1 MAHFSITGVEMNRY
15 VVLVDAGYLLRQS
28 IEILSKK
35 ISHSRNDLHISD
47 AKGLVNLLIDKAFTS
62 LGNKNLLRVYWYDG
76 VSGTLTSEQ
85 KSIVSIDDVQLR
97 AGTINSKGQQKGVDS
112 KIVIDL
118 IELAT
123 NHAISDAML
132 VTGDGDLA
140 IGVEL
145 AQRRGV
151 RVAVL
156 GVEDMSVGVHHAQSF
171 EVTSIAD
178 RVIRIGTAELS
189 KFFKYQ
195 PSASKP
201 KPVAPSVTS
210 TSESNPLTIKVNVP
224 VATAISSGDTQK
236 IEGAVQSFIDSQ
248 TPPLTKSVVSTTGSI
263 DALIDKTFIF
273 YVYTKLGGVKLTPV
287 EKNLARATFRKKI
300 LALP

>member
-1 MAHFSITGVEMNRY
+1 MNRY

-35 ISHSRNDLHISD
+35 ASHSRNDLHISD
-47 AKGLVNLLIDKAFTS
+47 AKGLVDLLIEKASTS
-62 LGNKNLLRVYWYDG
+62 LENKNLLRIYWYDG
-76 VSGTLTSEQ
+76 VSGSLTSEQ

-178 RVIRIGTAELS
+178 RVIRIGTTELS
-189 KFFKYQ
+189 KFLRYQ
-195 PSASKP
+195 SSVSKP
-201 KPVAPSVTS
+201 KPIAPSVTS
-210 TSESNPLTIKVNVP
+210 TSTTNSLTTKVIVP
-224 VATAISSGDTQK
+224 ATIPVSSGNDQL
-236 IEGAVQSFIDSQ
+236 IEDAVQSFIDSQ
-248 TPPLTKSVVSTTGSI
+248 TPPLMKSAVSSTGSI
-263 DALIDKTFIF
+263 DALIDKSFIF
-273 YVYTKLGGVKLTPV
+273 HVYTKLGGVKLTPV
-287 EKNLARATFRKKI
+287 EKNFARATLRKKI
-300 LALP
+300 FDLP